1 MLWQKSWWE
10 TRWSLVPIMGVIL
23 VFAALNQ
30 RLDQADLDKWILEL
44 QKRAP
49 AWSEDSRRL
58 LPLLSSYQGYLWYY
72 WFRLIMLTLWP
83 TVAMGM
89 GATTLL
95 HSSCPWTGSGAGIFT
110 FSLPV
115 SRRRIL
121 LTHVALV
128 ALEMVLL
135 ALLSSL
141 IIPIASSMFGTDV
154 HLGSAL
160 IHALLLSLGGM
171 VFLAL
176 SFLLAVVFTNPL
188 KVLFIG
194 IALIYALFFPFYT
207 YEEFP
212 WWNVFHL
219 MSGETYFRY
228 GRIPWSGLLASLG
241 VSALMIF
248 AALRIYERRNF

>member
-58 LPLLSSYQGYLWYY
+58 LPLLSSYQGYVWYY

-83 TVAMGM
+83 TVALGM

-141 IIPIASSMFGTDV
+141 MIPMASSMFGTDCSFRERGDPCTVALARRDGFSGSFFFADGCIHQSIESVV
-154 HLGSAL
+154 HRNCPDLR
-160 IHALLLSLGGM
+160 
-171 VFLAL
+171 
-176 SFLLAVVFTNPL
+176 P
-188 KVLFIG
+188 VLPI
-194 IALIYALFFPFYT
+194 LH
-207 YEEFP
+207 
-212 WWNVFHL
+212 V
-219 MSGETYFRY
+219 
-228 GRIPWSGLLASLG
+228 
-241 VSALMIF
+241 
-248 AALRIYERRNF
+248 